1 MSYVSTHWLRPLKC
15 GRPMGRHLLVYVR
28 EESAQGVAT
37 PAERRLWLADVTG
50 GGWALR
56 CVDSYNTTD
65 RLDSLL
71 DQCCVHKGETTI
83 WLLRGWTD
91 LVLSG
96 LAELMDGGLI
106 TWRYC
111 NISGSKL
118 LIRGTWRGRKLTIT
132 SLGNWTGGRWENWG
146 DLSGDQ
152 GVRRL
157 LASLSEADKS
167 TPDSSGE
174 EENRA
179 VETLAAIVTTCTALS
194 LPRVPPTS
202 AAAGLLVWR
211 AWLGPTVAMEGREG
225 RAKQGHKRPAA
236 EVYVA
241 PLPNRPRKARAAE
254 RHVVY
259 ALTSRQLRRGKVE
272 GPIYALDI
280 RSAYLLG
287 LTTTPLPVLYAETLD
302 RPSTETAVEKLCN
315 HTGLALVRIHT
326 EGCYYPC
333 RLNGRVVPCRGRYW
347 TWLAGKE
354 LAAAYYNG
362 HVSETWCLH
371 TWIGAQIAPDSQRL
385 CAELMRFVER
395 AEQCAVKKGWRAVYS
410 SLVGRFAGWR
420 KVWTDSRAAPGFGR
434 WATWWQADPRS
445 GRIVPYR
452 SVAGKVQIL
461 KAKDDADSS
470 VPLLFGCVT
479 AQVRHFMQN
488 LANICGYE
496 HVYNIVADSLWVSQ
510 EGWQRLQRHVSEA
523 GLPADNLRVKAI
535 YDCAWMTGSA
545 VAVTERDGKRR
556 LVLPG
561 VLDGAAIDA
570 RGQVVM
576 AHTDD
581 WSSIG
586 EPRAADGVR
595 RRKVRYSVDRIVDR
609 YGTTAAVIL
618 PGETVDIPLL
628 DDALLQPLS
637 GDRSID
643 DA

>member
-1 MSYVSTHWLRPLKC
+1 MSYVSAHWLRPIKC
-15 GRPMGRHLLVYVR
+15 GQPRGRHLLLYVR
-28 EESAQGVAT
+28 EESAKGVAT
-37 PAERRLWLADVTG
+37 PAERRLWLADVG
-50 GGWALR
+50 KGGWALR
-56 CVDSYNTTD
+56 CVGSYHTTD

-71 DQCCVHKGETTI
+71 DQCCVERGETTI

-96 LAELMDGGLI
+96 LAELMDANII

-118 LIRGTWRGRKLTIT
+118 LIRGQWRGRKVTIT

-157 LASLSEADKS
+157 LTSISEADKS

-179 VETLAAIVTTCTALS
+179 VEALAAIVCTCSVLC

-211 AWLGPTVAMEGREG
+211 GWLGSTVVVEAKPG
-225 RAKQGHKRPAA
+225 RAKKGRKKPAA

-259 ALTSRQLRRGKVE
+259 ALTSRQLRRGKVD
-272 GPIYALDI
+272 GQIYAVDI

-287 LTTTPLPVLYAETLD
+287 LLSTPLPVLYAETLD
-302 RPSTETAVEKLCN
+302 QPSNETAAEKLCN

-326 EGCYYPC
+326 ENWYYPC
-333 RLNGRVVPCRGRYW
+333 RLNGRVVPCRGRFW

-354 LAAAYYNG
+354 LAAAYCSG
-362 HVSETWCLH
+362 HVAETWCLH
-371 TWIGAQIAPDSQRL
+371 AWIGAKVSPDSYRL
-385 CAELMRFVER
+385 CGSLISQLER
-395 AEQCAVKKGWRAVYS
+395 ADYCAVKKGWRAVYS

-420 KVWTDSRAAPGFGR
+420 KVWSDSRAAAGFGR
-434 WATWWQADPRS
+434 WATWVQADPRS
-445 GRIVPYR
+445 GNIVPYR
-452 SVAGKVQIL
+452 SVAGKVQL
-461 KAKDDADSS
+461 LRAKEDADSA

-479 AQVRHFMQN
+479 AQVRYFLQT
-488 LANICGYE
+488 LANVCSYE
-496 HVYNIVADSLWVSQ
+496 NVYNIVADSLWVSQ

-535 YDCAWMTGSA
+535 YDCAWMAGQSI
-545 VAVTERDGKRR
+545 AVTERDGKRQ
-556 LVLPG
+556 LILPG

-570 RGQVVM
+570 TGHVVM
-576 AHTDD
+576 EHADD
-581 WSSIG
+581 WSGIG

-609 YGTTAAVIL
+609 YGAPAEVIL

-628 DDALLQPLS
+628 DDALLQPLR